1 MILPIGKFLL
11 FSSGGGVIPLQS
23 NYQCSGKTVTDR
35 ILFAGTLTRI
45 SLGLIVTSAIIH

>member
-1 MILPIGKFLL
+1 MTLPIGKFLL
-11 FSSGGGVIPLQS
+11 FSSGGGLIPLQS
-23 NYQCSGKTVTDR
+23 NYQCSGETTDC